1 MPRITHVG
9 LGIPEHSYTQEEVFA
24 VLEHRRLYW
33 NYFSGAGIKQR
44 HLCYPPEVFVKTSPQ
59 EAHEHYEESAIKLSL
74 EAIGSCLAQAGVQ
87 PQDIDL
93 VVFGSC
99 TGFTVPGLEHLIGD
113 EMEFKAEML
122 AHPMTGIG
130 CGASGPILERA
141 WEHLRLYP
149 THRALVVLCEVSPA
163 AYHPDKSTNGVI
175 LGNASF
181 AVGAA
186 GILMEG
192 SWAPGLHVVDCLSL
206 HDYKHA
212 RDVAM
217 TWADA
222 RLKLVLPARTSALST
237 PMVKR
242 VVAQLLGKAGLRV
255 DDIAQFVIHSGGSSI
270 LREAL
275 RVLGVERERLKWS
288 FYVWE
293 NYGNMSSATAPFAL
307 YYLLKSGE
315 LKKGDKVVMVTL
327 GAGFEADAA
336 LMEWF

>member
-1 MPRITHVG
+1 MPRIVTVG
-9 LGIPEHSYTQEEVFA
+9 LGIPEHFYTQEEVFA

-33 NYFSGAGIKQR
+33 NYFAGAGIKKR
-44 HLCYPPEVFVKTSPQ
+44 HLCYPPAVFVKTSPQ
-59 EAHEHYEESAIKLSL
+59 EAHQNYEKSAIRLSL
-74 EAIGSCLAQAGVQ
+74 QAIRGCLAQADLLGR
-87 PQDIDL
+87 DIDL

-99 TGFTVPGLEHLIGD
+99 TGFTVPGLEHLIGE
-113 EMEFKAEML
+113 EMEFKEEMI

-149 THRALVVLCEVSPA
+149 THRALVVLCEVSHA
-163 AYHPDKSTNGVI
+163 AYHPDKNNNGVI
-175 LGNASF
+175 LGNAIF
-181 AVGAA
+181 GDGAA
-186 GILMEG
+186 CILMEG
-192 SWAPGLHVVDCLSL
+192 SWAPGLHIMDCVSL

-222 RLKLVLPARTSALST
+222 RLKLVLPARTSELST
-237 PMVKR
+237 PMIKK
-242 VVAQLLGKAGLRV
+242 VVDRLLTKAGLRI
-255 DDIAQFVIHSGGSSI
+255 DDIAQLVIHSGGSSI

-275 RVLGVERERLKWS
+275 GVLGVDRERLKWS
-288 FYVWE
+288 FHVWE

-307 YYLLKSGE
+307 HYLLQSKE

-327 GAGFEADAA
+327 GAGFEADGA